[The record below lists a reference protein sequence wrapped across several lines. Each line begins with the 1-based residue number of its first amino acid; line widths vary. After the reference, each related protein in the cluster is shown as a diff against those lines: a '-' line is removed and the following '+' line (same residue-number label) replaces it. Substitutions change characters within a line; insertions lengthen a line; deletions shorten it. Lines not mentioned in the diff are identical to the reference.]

1 MKLFSPFLVSLFVA
15 VALLSSCG
23 KVKEPDFKGIGN
35 LRMNKFG
42 FNSSSFSVDLH
53 YFNPN
58 RSGLQLKAAE
68 GDAWMDGRFVG
79 HFTMDTLIQIR
90 GNSDFRLPI
99 HFQGEMGP
107 LFKNSLAAMMGK
119 QTLLKVEGKAKIGK
133 SGIFINYPIRYEGS
147 HNFVDLLR

>member
-1 MKLFSPFLVSLFVA
+1 MKLLSRLFLAPL
-15 VALLSSCG
+15 LLSVLLFSCG
-23 KVKEPDFKGIGN
+23 KIKEPDFKGIGN
-35 LRMNKFG
+35 LRLDKFG

-68 GDAWMDGRFVG
+68 GDAWMDGRYVG
-79 HFTMDTLIQIR
+79 HFTMDTLIHIR
-90 GNSDFRLPI
+90 GNSDFQLPI

-119 QTLLKVEGKAKIGK
+119 QSLLKVEGKARIGK
-133 SGIFINYPIRYEGS
+133 SGIFIKYPIRYEGS
-147 HNFVDLLR
+147 HNFVDLLK